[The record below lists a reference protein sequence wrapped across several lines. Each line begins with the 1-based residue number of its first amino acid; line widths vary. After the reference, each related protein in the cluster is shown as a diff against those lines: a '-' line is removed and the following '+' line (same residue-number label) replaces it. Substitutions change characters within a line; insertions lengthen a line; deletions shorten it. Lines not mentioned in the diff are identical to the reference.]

1 MAKTIEEKADNKY
14 YLQNALE
21 NVFLLQGDRI
31 KSAKK
36 KAILEIQ
43 SGRMDWALIMLDNC
57 IFRTRA
63 EANAEWQEKTRWKE
77 VEITP
82 KSFPM
87 YLNFKVGKCILCK
100 KVDSLIEYY
109 NLERAY
115 RFTHWRE
122 IIE

>member
-63 EANAEWQEKTRWKE
+63 EANAKLIAAAPELLNACFTAKAMFEAQGINKDSRIGGEQYSQLLNAIKE
-77 VEITP
+77 AT
-82 KSFPM
+82 K
-87 YLNFKVGKCILCK
+87 
-100 KVDSLIEYY
+100 
-109 NLERAY
+109 
-115 RFTHWRE
+115 
-122 IIE
+122 